1 MKHEI
6 PHDLE
11 MGLAKLAARKAAEA
25 YAKRFGEYDYRY
37 RWTNDT
43 RLELSFAVMG
53 KRLEGI
59 MEVLPRKLELE
70 LEVPFMFRV
79 FQGKALQIIE
89 REAKEWLAKARR
101 GELKEES

>member
-11 MGLAKLAARKAAEA
+11 PHLAKLAARKAADA
-25 YAKRFGEYDYRY
+25 YAQRFAEYDYRY
-37 RWTNDT
+37 RWTSDT

-101 GELKEES
+101 GELTEG

>member
-11 MGLAKLAARKAAEA
+11 MDLAKLAARKAAEA
-25 YAKRFGEYDYRY
+25 YAKRFAEYDYRY
-37 RWTNDT
+37 RWANET

-53 KRLEGI
+53 KRLEGV

-70 LEVPFMFRV
+70 LEVPFMFKV

-89 REAKEWLAKARR
+89 REAKDWLAKARR
-101 GELKEES
+101 GELSNA

>member
-11 MGLAKLAARKAAEA
+11 PALAKLAARKAAEA
-25 YAKRFGEYDYRY
+25 YAKRFAEYDYKY
-37 RWTNDT
+37 RWSSDK

-70 LEVPFMFRV
+70 LDVPFMFRV
-79 FQGKALQIIE
+79 FQGKAIQIIE
-89 REAKEWLAKARR
+89 REAMEWLAKARR
-101 GELKEES
+101 GELTED